1 MQKLQLYIQDTR
13 VDLFKDE
20 SVSITQTIQ
29 NVRDIK
35 KIFTEF
41 TQTFSLPASKTNN
54 KLFKHYYNFNIDGGY
69 DGRNKVSAKIELN
82 SIPFKKGFV
91 KLEGVTLKKNKPYTY
106 RVTFF
111 GETINLKDLL
121 GDDDLASLA
130 DLNALTLNYNSA
142 TVKSKLSGATLQL
155 KPSKHWYLRFD
166 AFKKR
171 LKKWIE
177 DKPFKQN
184 VKQFA
189 CTLS

>member
-54 KLFKHYYNFNIDGGY
+54 KLFKHYYNFDIDGGY

-82 SIPFKKGFV
+82 NIPFKKGFV
-91 KLEGVTLKKNKPYTY
+91 KLEGVTLKKTSH
-106 RVTFF
+106 
-111 GETINLKDLL
+111 I
-121 GDDDLASLA
+121 
-130 DLNALTLNYNSA
+130 
-142 TVKSKLSGATLQL
+142 
-155 KPSKHWYLRFD
+155 H
-166 AFKKR
+166 
-171 LKKWIE
+171 IE
-177 DKPFKQN
+177 
-184 VKQFA
+184 
-189 CTLS
+189 